1 MVSLFHIF
9 QKLDRAMRNRPDAQR
24 WRVTMSEHDIEV
36 WRRPLLNSAVTL
48 AAIGIGDTPVPTP
61 ELVCRITLPTE
72 TEAQYAHIHY
82 PRHPESDQ
90 FVELQHAHL
99 APQAYLARIADTLD

>member
-1 MVSLFHIF
+1 MISLFHIF

-36 WRRPLLNSAVTL
+36 WRRPLLTSAITL
-48 AAIGIGDTPVPTP
+48 AAIGIGDAPVPTP
-61 ELVCRITLPTE
+61 ELLCRITLPAE

-82 PRHPESDQ
+82 PRHPEADQ
-90 FVELQHAHL
+90 FVEAHHAHL

>member
-1 MVSLFHIF
+1 MMISLFHIF

-24 WRVTMSEHDIEV
+24 WRVTMNEHDIEV
-36 WRRPLLNSAVTL
+36 WRRPLLTSALTL
-48 AAIGIGDTPVPTP
+48 AAIGIGDAPVPTP
-61 ELVCRITLPTE
+61 ELLCRITLPDNNTG
-72 TEAQYAHIHY
+72 YACIHY

-90 FVELQHAHL
+90 FVEPQHAHL